1 MPKVKYGVDLSNWQA
16 ELTDPR
22 VLTDGGIEFAIL
34 KLSEGTSFADRSFS
48 DKYSM
53 CRSAGIAV
61 GAYVYSHASDARG
74 GEAEAEYALK
84 LLGGRELELP
94 VYLDIEGDIL
104 SAGKA
109 ALMASAEAFGK
120 IIRSAGY
127 RAGVYASLYPFRT
140 VLNSAELRNKGFSVW
155 CAAYNSSGPGIDCDI
170 WQYSNTGKLSGY
182 SGDVDM
188 DRMINDIIAEPPGTG
203 LTGGEAAEKKW
214 SAEMATLCRGFYG
227 TQVELLQ
234 LLLGLEPSGVFDGN
248 TEYAVRT
255 FQHACG
261 ISPDGIAGPQTFSK
275 LKETLK

>member
-1 MPKVKYGVDLSNWQA
+1 MQTAKKGIDLSNWQSGLTGA
-16 ELTDPR
+16 KILTDAG
-22 VLTDGGIEFAIL
+22 VEFAIL
-34 KLSEGTSFADRSFS
+34 KLSEGRGFADRSFS
-48 DKYSM
+48 YFYDM
-53 CRSAGIAV
+53 CRDAGIAV
-61 GAYVYSHASDARG
+61 GAYVYSHAADARG

-109 ALMASAEAFGK
+109 ALMASAVAFGK
-120 IIRSAGY
+120 KIRSAGY
-127 RAGVYASLYPFRT
+127 RVGVYASLYPFRT
-140 VLNSAELRNKGFSVW
+140 VLNSAELRNEGFSVW
-155 CAAYNSSGPGIDCDI
+155 CAAYNSGGPGIECDI

-182 SGDVDM
+182 PGDVDM
-188 DRMINDIIAEPPGTG
+188 DRMLNDILSEPPGTG
-203 LTGGEAAEKKW
+203 LTGEEAAEKRW

-234 LLLGLEPSGVFDGN
+234 IALGLEPSGVFDGN
-248 TEYAVRT
+248 TERAVRT
-255 FQHACG
+255 FQNTCG